1 MKKSYVQLIA
11 IISGILLIVL
21 SVSGHQGIVSVPVAA
36 VLSIVLAPVFLIS
49 VGLLFSAEVIDGD
62 IPFMGY

>member
-11 IISGILLIVL
+11 IISGILLIIL
-21 SVSGHQGIVSVPVAA
+21 SVAGHQGIVLVPVAA

>member
-1 MKKSYVQLIA
+1 MKKRYIQLIA

-21 SVSGHQGIVSVPVAA
+21 SGAGHQGIVSVPVGA

>member
-1 MKKSYVQLIA
+1 MKKRYVQLIA
-11 IISGILLIVL
+11 IISGILLIIL
-21 SVSGHQGIVSVPVAA
+21 SVAGHQGSVQLPVAA

-49 VGLLFSAEVIDGD
+49 VGLLFSAEITDGD

>member
-1 MKKSYVQLIA
+1 MKKRYVQLIA

-36 VLSIVLAPVFLIS
+36 VLSIILAPVFLIS

>member
-1 MKKSYVQLIA
+1 MKKHFIQLIA
-11 IISGILLIVL
+11 IVSGILLIVL
-21 SVSGHQGIVSVPVAA
+21 SVAGHLGMVQMPVAA

-49 VGLLFSAEVIDGD
+49 VGLLFSAEIIDGD

>member
-1 MKKSYVQLIA
+1 MKRHYVQLIA

-21 SVSGHQGIVSVPVAA
+21 SVAGHQDIVQVPVAA

>member
-1 MKKSYVQLIA
+1 MKKRYVQLIA
-11 IISGILLIVL
+11 IISGILHIVL